1 MASDYIKNIILD
13 EKNNKIIADIADG
26 NVYPL
31 TFMKQKELYSH
42 YKSYEEKYGAFIC
55 GLVSGTLR
63 CANESNKLAK
73 LETSKALKNYYDDY
87 RVLGSKEVYRKY
99 KDVIYQIL
107 YKGLENDKQ
116 EVIPS
121 ELELH
126 YTMETLSNKSF
137 KEVSNI
143 FKSLE
148 KITEN
153 SEFSVKSFKEVSNI
167 FKSLEK
173 ITENS
178 EFSVDEK
185 KSTYTE
191 LLNKLLDQS
200 ERNKAIFTLY
210 RNENPNIIVS
220 VYPSLEANTYKDDV
234 FLSYYFVVKNI
245 QTNYEKIYAH
255 NGMMISYLLDD
266 EIRTKQV
273 LHEME
278 QQFIEDEKAEID
290 KLQEET
296 EDLGEQG

>member
-153 SEFSVKSFKEVSNI
+153 SEFSV
-167 FKSLEK
+167 
-173 ITENS
+173 
-178 EFSVDEK
+178 DEK

-210 RNENPNIIVS
+210 RNENSNIIVL
-220 VYPSLEANTYKDDV
+220 VYPSLEDNTYKDDV
-234 FLSYYFVVKNI
+234 FLSYYFDIKNI
-245 QTNYEKIYAH
+245 ETNYEKIYAH

>member
-153 SEFSVKSFKEVSNI
+153 SEFSV
-167 FKSLEK
+167 
-173 ITENS
+173 
-178 EFSVDEK
+178 DEK
-185 KSTYTE
+185 KATYTE

>member
-153 SEFSVKSFKEVSNI
+153 SEFSV
-167 FKSLEK
+167 
-173 ITENS
+173 
-178 EFSVDEK
+178 DEK

-210 RNENPNIIVS
+210 RNENSNIIVS

>member
-55 GLVSGTLR
+55 GLVSETLR

-126 YTMETLSNKSF
+126 YTMETLSN
-137 KEVSNI
+137 
-143 FKSLE
+143 
-148 KITEN
+148 
-153 SEFSVKSFKEVSNI
+153 KSFKEVSNI

>member
-107 YKGLENDKQ
+107 YKRLENDKQ

-153 SEFSVKSFKEVSNI
+153 SEFSV
-167 FKSLEK
+167 
-173 ITENS
+173 
-178 EFSVDEK
+178 DEK
-185 KSTYTE
+185 KATYTE

>member
-13 EKNNKIIADIADG
+13 EKSNKIIADIADG

-31 TFMKQKELYSH
+31 TFMEQKELYSH

-63 CANESNKLAK
+63 CANESNKLAN
-73 LETSKALKNYYDDY
+73 LETSKALRNYYDDY
-87 RVLGSKEVYRKY
+87 RVLGAKGVYRKY

-107 YKGLENDKQ
+107 NKGLENDKQ

-126 YTMETLSNKSF
+126 YTMETLPNKSF
-137 KEVSNI
+137 NDVSKI
-143 FKSLE
+143 FYSLE
-148 KITEN
+148 RITEN
-153 SEFSVKSFKEVSNI
+153 KNLTI
-167 FKSLEK
+167 P
-173 ITENS
+173 
-178 EFSVDEK
+178 EK

-191 LLNKLLDQS
+191 VLSKLLD
-200 ERNKAIFTLY
+200 EKDIEKPIFTLY

-220 VYPSLEANTYKDDV
+220 VYPSIEDNTYKDDV
-234 FLSYYFVVKNI
+234 FLSYYFDIKNI
-245 QTNYEKIYAH
+245 ETNYEKIYAH

-266 EIRTKQV
+266 ETRTKQA
-273 LHEME
+273 LQGME
-278 QQFIEDEKAEID
+278 QQFIEDEKTEID

>member
-31 TFMKQKELYSH
+31 TFMKQKELYFH

-153 SEFSVKSFKEVSNI
+153 SEFSV
-167 FKSLEK
+167 
-173 ITENS
+173 
-178 EFSVDEK
+178 DEK
-185 KSTYTE
+185 KATYTE
-191 LLNKLLDQS
+191 LLNKLLEQS

-220 VYPSLEANTYKDDV
+220 VYPSLEDNTYKDDV
-234 FLSYYFVVKNI
+234 FLSYYFDIKNI
-245 QTNYEKIYAH
+245 ETNYEKIYAH

-266 EIRTKQV
+266 ETRTKQA
-273 LHEME
+273 LQGME
-278 QQFIEDEKAEID
+278 QQFIEDEKTEID

>member
-13 EKNNKIIADIADG
+13 ERSNKIIADIADG

-31 TFMKQKELYSH
+31 TFMEQKELYSH

-63 CANESNKLAK
+63 CANESNKLAN
-73 LETSKALKNYYDDY
+73 LETSKALRNYYDDY
-87 RVLGSKEVYRKY
+87 RVLGAKGVYRKY

-107 YKGLENDKQ
+107 NKGLENDKQ

-126 YTMETLSNKSF
+126 YTMETLPNKSF
-137 KEVSNI
+137 NDVSKI
-143 FKSLE
+143 FYSLE
-148 KITEN
+148 RITEN
-153 SEFSVKSFKEVSNI
+153 KNLTI
-167 FKSLEK
+167 P
-173 ITENS
+173 
-178 EFSVDEK
+178 EK

-191 LLNKLLDQS
+191 VLSKLLD
-200 ERNKAIFTLY
+200 EKDIEKPIFTLY

-220 VYPSLEANTYKDDV
+220 VYPSIEDNTYKDDV
-234 FLSYYFVVKNI
+234 FLSYYFDIKNI
-245 QTNYEKIYAH
+245 ETNYEKIYAH

-266 EIRTKQV
+266 ETRTKQA
-273 LHEME
+273 LQGME
-278 QQFIEDEKAEID
+278 QQFIEDEKTEID

>member
-42 YKSYEEKYGAFIC
+42 YKSYEEKYGDFIC

-153 SEFSVKSFKEVSNI
+153 SEFSV
-167 FKSLEK
+167 
-173 ITENS
+173 
-178 EFSVDEK
+178 DEK

-191 LLNKLLDQS
+191 LINKLLDQS

-266 EIRTKQV
+266 VIRTKQV

>member
-31 TFMKQKELYSH
+31 TFMEQKELYSH

-73 LETSKALKNYYDDY
+73 LETSKALRNYYDDY
-87 RVLGSKEVYRKY
+87 RVLGAKGVYRKY

-107 YKGLENDKQ
+107 NKGLENDKQ

-126 YTMETLSNKSF
+126 YTMETLPNKSF
-137 KEVSNI
+137 NDVSKI
-143 FKSLE
+143 FYSLE
-148 KITEN
+148 RITEN
-153 SEFSVKSFKEVSNI
+153 KNLTI
-167 FKSLEK
+167 P
-173 ITENS
+173 
-178 EFSVDEK
+178 EK

-191 LLNKLLDQS
+191 VLSKLLD
-200 ERNKAIFTLY
+200 EKDIEKPIFTLY
-210 RNENPNIIVS
+210 KNENPNIIVS

-234 FLSYYFVVKNI
+234 FLSYYFDIKNI
-245 QTNYEKIYAH
+245 ETNYEKIYAH

-266 EIRTKQV
+266 ETRTKQA
-273 LHEME
+273 LQGME
-278 QQFIEDEKAEID
+278 QQFIEDEKTEID

>member
-31 TFMKQKELYSH
+31 TFMEQKELYSH

-73 LETSKALKNYYDDY
+73 LETSKALRNYYDDY
-87 RVLGSKEVYRKY
+87 KVLGAKGVYRKY

-107 YKGLENDKQ
+107 NKGLENDKQ

-126 YTMETLSNKSF
+126 YTMETLLNKSF
-137 KEVSNI
+137 NDVSKI
-143 FKSLE
+143 FYSLE
-148 KITEN
+148 RITEN
-153 SEFSVKSFKEVSNI
+153 KNLTI
-167 FKSLEK
+167 P
-173 ITENS
+173 
-178 EFSVDEK
+178 EK
-185 KSTYTE
+185 KSAYSE
-191 LLNKLLDQS
+191 LLSKLLD
-200 ERNKAIFTLY
+200 EKDIEKPIFTLY

-220 VYPSLEANTYKDDV
+220 VYPSLEDNTYKDDV
-234 FLSYYFVVKNI
+234 FLSYYFDIKNI
-245 QTNYEKIYAH
+245 ETNYEKIYAH

-266 EIRTKQV
+266 ETRTKQA
-273 LHEME
+273 LQGME
-278 QQFIEDEKAEID
+278 QQFIEDEKTEID

>member
-13 EKNNKIIADIADG
+13 EKSNKIIADIADG

-31 TFMKQKELYSH
+31 TFMEQKELYSH

-63 CANESNKLAK
+63 CANESNKLAN
-73 LETSKALKNYYDDY
+73 LETSKALRNYYDDY
-87 RVLGSKEVYRKY
+87 RVLGAKGVYRKY

-107 YKGLENDKQ
+107 NKGLENDKQ

-126 YTMETLSNKSF
+126 YTMETLPNKSF
-137 KEVSNI
+137 NDVSKI
-143 FKSLE
+143 FYSLE
-148 KITEN
+148 TITEN
-153 SEFSVKSFKEVSNI
+153 KNLTI
-167 FKSLEK
+167 P
-173 ITENS
+173 
-178 EFSVDEK
+178 EK

-191 LLNKLLDQS
+191 VLSKLLD
-200 ERNKAIFTLY
+200 EKDIEKPIFTLY

-234 FLSYYFVVKNI
+234 FLSYYFDIKNI
-245 QTNYEKIYAH
+245 ETNYEKIYAH

-266 EIRTKQV
+266 ETRTKQA
-273 LHEME
+273 LQGME
-278 QQFIEDEKAEID
+278 QQFIEDEKTEID

>member
-73 LETSKALKNYYDDY
+73 LETLKALKNYYDDY

-153 SEFSVKSFKEVSNI
+153 SEFSV
-167 FKSLEK
+167 
-173 ITENS
+173 
-178 EFSVDEK
+178 DEK

-220 VYPSLEANTYKDDV
+220 VYPSLEANTDKDDV
-234 FLSYYFVVKNI
+234 FLSYYFVVKSI

>member
-153 SEFSVKSFKEVSNI
+153 SEFSV
-167 FKSLEK
+167 
-173 ITENS
+173 
-178 EFSVDEK
+178 DEK
-185 KSTYTE
+185 KATYTE

-220 VYPSLEANTYKDDV
+220 VYPSLEDNTYKDDV
-234 FLSYYFVVKNI
+234 FLSYYFDIKNI
-245 QTNYEKIYAH
+245 ETNYEKIYAH

-266 EIRTKQV
+266 ETRTKQA
-273 LHEME
+273 LQGME
-278 QQFIEDEKAEID
+278 QQFIEDEKTEID
-290 KLQEET
+290 KLQEEP

>member
-13 EKNNKIIADIADG
+13 EKNNKIIADITDG

-55 GLVSGTLR
+55 GLVSETLR

-126 YTMETLSNKSF
+126 YTMETLSN
-137 KEVSNI
+137 
-143 FKSLE
+143 
-148 KITEN
+148 
-153 SEFSVKSFKEVSNI
+153 KSFKEVSNI

>member
-26 NVYPL
+26 NLYPL
-31 TFMKQKELYSH
+31 TFMEQRELYSH
-42 YKSYEEKYGAFIC
+42 YESYEEKYGAFIC

-63 CANESNKLAK
+63 CAYESNKLSK

-87 RVLGSKEVYRKY
+87 RVLGAKEVYKKY

-107 YKGLENDKQ
+107 YRGLENDKQ

-153 SEFSVKSFKEVSNI
+153 SEFSV
-167 FKSLEK
+167 
-173 ITENS
+173 
-178 EFSVDEK
+178 DEK
-185 KSTYTE
+185 KATYTE

-220 VYPSLEANTYKDDV
+220 VYPSLEDNTYKDDV
-234 FLSYYFVVKNI
+234 FLSYYFDIKNI
-245 QTNYEKIYAH
+245 ETNYEKIYAH

-266 EIRTKQV
+266 EIRTKQA
-273 LHEME
+273 LQGME
-278 QQFIEDEKAEID
+278 QQFIEDEKTEID

>member
-153 SEFSVKSFKEVSNI
+153 R
-167 FKSLEK
+167 
-173 ITENS
+173 

>member
-153 SEFSVKSFKEVSNI
+153 SEFSV
-167 FKSLEK
+167 
-173 ITENS
+173 
-178 EFSVDEK
+178 DEK
-185 KSTYTE
+185 KATYTE

-210 RNENPNIIVS
+210 RNENSNIIVL
-220 VYPSLEANTYKDDV
+220 VYPSLEDNTYKDDV
-234 FLSYYFVVKNI
+234 FLSYYFDIKNI
-245 QTNYEKIYAH
+245 ETNYEKIYAH

-266 EIRTKQV
+266 ETRTKQA
-273 LHEME
+273 LQGME
-278 QQFIEDEKAEID
+278 QQFIEDEKTEID

>member
-73 LETSKALKNYYDDY
+73 LETSKALKKYYDDY

-153 SEFSVKSFKEVSNI
+153 SEFSV
-167 FKSLEK
+167 
-173 ITENS
+173 
-178 EFSVDEK
+178 DEK
-185 KSTYTE
+185 KATYTE

>member
-55 GLVSGTLR
+55 ELVSGTLR

-153 SEFSVKSFKEVSNI
+153 SEFSV
-167 FKSLEK
+167 
-173 ITENS
+173 
-178 EFSVDEK
+178 DEK
-185 KSTYTE
+185 KATYTE

>member
-107 YKGLENDKQ
+107 YKGLKNDKQ

-126 YTMETLSNKSF
+126 YAMETLSNKSF

-153 SEFSVKSFKEVSNI
+153 SEFSV
-167 FKSLEK
+167 
-173 ITENS
+173 
-178 EFSVDEK
+178 DEK
-185 KSTYTE
+185 KATYTE

-220 VYPSLEANTYKDDV
+220 VYPSLEDNTYKDDV
-234 FLSYYFVVKNI
+234 FLSYYFDIKNI
-245 QTNYEKIYAH
+245 ETNYEKIYAH

-266 EIRTKQV
+266 ETRTKQA
-273 LHEME
+273 LQGME
-278 QQFIEDEKAEID
+278 QQFIEDEKTEID

>member
-1 MASDYIKNIILD
+1 MASDYIKNVILD

-31 TFMKQKELYSH
+31 TFMEQKELYSH

-73 LETSKALKNYYDDY
+73 LETSKALRNYYDDY
-87 RVLGSKEVYRKY
+87 RVLGAKGVYRKY

-107 YKGLENDKQ
+107 NKGLENDKQ

-126 YTMETLSNKSF
+126 YTMETLPNKSF
-137 KEVSNI
+137 NDVSKI
-143 FKSLE
+143 FYSLE
-148 KITEN
+148 RITEN
-153 SEFSVKSFKEVSNI
+153 KNLTI
-167 FKSLEK
+167 P
-173 ITENS
+173 
-178 EFSVDEK
+178 EK
-185 KSTYTE
+185 KSAYSE
-191 LLNKLLDQS
+191 LLSKLLD
-200 ERNKAIFTLY
+200 EKDIEKPIFTLY
-210 RNENPNIIVS
+210 KNENPNIIVS

-234 FLSYYFVVKNI
+234 FLSYYFDIKNI
-245 QTNYEKIYAH
+245 ETNYEKIYAH

-266 EIRTKQV
+266 ETRTKQA
-273 LHEME
+273 LQGME
-278 QQFIEDEKAEID
+278 QQFIEDEKTEID

>member
-13 EKNNKIIADIADG
+13 EKSNKIIADIADG

-31 TFMKQKELYSH
+31 TFMEQKELYSH

-73 LETSKALKNYYDDY
+73 LETSKALRNYYDDY
-87 RVLGSKEVYRKY
+87 RVLGAKGVYRKY

-107 YKGLENDKQ
+107 NKGLENDKQ

-126 YTMETLSNKSF
+126 YTMETLPNKSF
-137 KEVSNI
+137 NDVSKI
-143 FKSLE
+143 FYSLE
-148 KITEN
+148 TITEN
-153 SEFSVKSFKEVSNI
+153 KDLTVE
-167 FKSLEK
+167 
-173 ITENS
+173 
-178 EFSVDEK
+178 EK
-185 KSTYTE
+185 KSNYSK
-191 LLNKLLDQS
+191 LLNKLLD
-200 ERNKAIFTLY
+200 EKDRKKPIFTLF

-220 VYPSLEANTYKDDV
+220 VYPSLEANTYKYDV
-234 FLSYYFVVKNI
+234 FLSYYFDIKNI
-245 QTNYEKIYAH
+245 ETNYEKIYAH

-266 EIRTKQV
+266 ETRTKQA
-273 LHEME
+273 LQGME
-278 QQFIEDEKAEID
+278 QQFIEDEKTEID

>member
-13 EKNNKIIADIADG
+13 EKSNKIIADIADG

-31 TFMKQKELYSH
+31 TFMEQKELYSH

-73 LETSKALKNYYDDY
+73 LE
-87 RVLGSKEVYRKY
+87 
-99 KDVIYQIL
+99 
-107 YKGLENDKQ
+107 DKQ

-126 YTMETLSNKSF
+126 YTMETLPNKSF
-137 KEVSNI
+137 NDVSKI
-143 FKSLE
+143 FYSLE
-148 KITEN
+148 TITEN
-153 SEFSVKSFKEVSNI
+153 KDLTVE
-167 FKSLEK
+167 
-173 ITENS
+173 
-178 EFSVDEK
+178 EK
-185 KSTYTE
+185 KSNYSK
-191 LLNKLLDQS
+191 LLNKLLD
-200 ERNKAIFTLY
+200 EKDRKKPIFTLF

-234 FLSYYFVVKNI
+234 FLSYYFDIKNI
-245 QTNYEKIYAH
+245 ETNYEKIYAH

-266 EIRTKQV
+266 ETRTKQA
-273 LHEME
+273 LQGME
-278 QQFIEDEKAEID
+278 QQFIEDEKTEID

>member
-153 SEFSVKSFKEVSNI
+153 SEFSV
-167 FKSLEK
+167 
-173 ITENS
+173 
-178 EFSVDEK
+178 DEK

-220 VYPSLEANTYKDDV
+220 VYPSLEANSYKDDV

>member
-116 EVIPS
+116 EVNPS

-126 YTMETLSNKSF
+126 YTMETLSN
-137 KEVSNI
+137 
-143 FKSLE
+143 
-148 KITEN
+148 
-153 SEFSVKSFKEVSNI
+153 KSFKEVSNI